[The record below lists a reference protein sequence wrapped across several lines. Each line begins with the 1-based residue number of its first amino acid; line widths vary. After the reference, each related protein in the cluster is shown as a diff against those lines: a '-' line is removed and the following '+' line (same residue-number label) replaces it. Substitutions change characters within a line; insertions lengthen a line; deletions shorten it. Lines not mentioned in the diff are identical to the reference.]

1 MITNGA
7 ACVACVIAVI
17 SWFKSGKG
25 NQTEYKKKISQLGE
39 DVLLE
44 QVNNNCLLSKV
55 KDDTAFFITDRYTF
69 LAGSFLIE
77 TSDVAWF
84 YVLPEGAANLI
95 CVADKKGQ
103 FHSGKTA
110 ILSLKAELEPK
121 VHEVLPHALIGYSKE
136 TEKQYNNR
144 MLLQNAMTRSGFVP
158 IGCEWWH
165 FTLADEPYPK
175 TYFDFPVSSAYL
187 KR

>member
-1 MITNGA
+1 MTYDRKILYKNSKPPYWAYVLSALFLIGFIVALIIGRGFMMITNGA

-25 NQTEYKKKISQLGE
+25 NQKEYKKKISQIGE

-44 QVNNNCLLSKV
+44 QVNNNCFLSKV

-136 TEKQYNNR
+136 TEKQYNKK
-144 MLLQNAMTRSGFVP
+144 
-158 IGCEWWH
+158 
-165 FTLADEPYPK
+165 Y
-175 TYFDFPVSSAYL
+175 SS
-187 KR
+187 